1 MFLYVLSL
9 EPLIQ
14 KINENKKI
22 EGIKLPNFIDEIKS
36 LQHADDTTVIIKHE
50 NSYYY
55 LNEEIK
61 KFEKVSGSKIN
72 DNKLQILIVGEN
84 EHDFKVIP
92 KDYIKD
98 NIKIYGVI
106 FGKDYIE
113 QNLNKL
119 VLEIGQIINKWNTI
133 NLNIIEKV
141 IVIKTYIIS
150 KIQYIQQVIE
160 IPNYYIDKFNSLIFR
175 YLWSG
180 RDKINR
186 KTITNNIEKGG
197 LGLTDIKTSILTT
210 KVTRIKKN
218 DRKQGST
225 MGVFIYLLVWF

>member
-1 MFLYVLSL
+1 M
-9 EPLIQ
+9 
-14 KINENKKI
+14 
-22 EGIKLPNFIDEIKS
+22 
-36 LQHADDTTVIIKHE
+36 
-50 NSYYY
+50 
-55 LNEEIK
+55 
-61 KFEKVSGSKIN
+61 
-72 DNKLQILIVGEN
+72 QILIVGEN
-84 EHDFKVIP
+84 ENDFKVIP

-150 KIQYIQQVIE
+150 KIQYMQQVIE

-197 LGLTDIKTSILTT
+197 LGLTDI
-210 KVTRIKKN
+210 
-218 DRKQGST
+218 
-225 MGVFIYLLVWF
+225 